1 MRLLIALAAFT
12 LTQALPLPDD
22 DAIGVVWQFPNTTW
36 IENLAVRANGEVLCT
51 SLSAD
56 AIFMVNPFA
65 YTEVTVHQF
74 EAGSGVLGIT
84 VGGAEPTSQVLPT
97 FQIDVSKARKTVVF
111 LMADYGHDPTE
122 TAVPYKTFRDAGCE
136 IRFAT
141 ETGKKPRCD
150 EKMLSGW
157 TQKLLGA
164 DAATI
169 ATYHEMEASL
179 EWTEPLAWTR
189 EDFQLTAF
197 DLVFLPGRHDKG
209 VRQII
214 DSQHVHGLLVDY
226 FAVIRKPSRK
236 ACAAICHGVQVLAHS
251 RKEDGTSVLHDL
263 TTTALPGT
271 SENTADYGTRAFLGD
286 YYKTYGAGTPNVED
300 VVRGELK
307 DAPTQWQSS
316 LNLAVPFVVEDGA
329 YNYLSGRWPGDAK
342 ALAEKT
348 LGLWA
353 PSHV

>member
-1 MRLLIALAAFT
+1 MSAVAA
-12 LTQALPLPDD
+12 PLP
-22 DAIGVVWQFPNTTW
+22 
-36 IENLAVRANGEVLCT
+36 
-51 SLSAD
+51 
-56 AIFMVNPFA
+56 
-65 YTEVTVHQF
+65 
-74 EAGSGVLGIT
+74 
-84 VGGAEPTSQVLPT
+84 
-97 FQIDVSKARKTVVF
+97 KVVF

-136 IRFAT
+136 SRFAT
-141 ETGKKPRCD
+141 ETGEQPRCD

-164 DAATI
+164 
-169 ATYHEMEASL
+169 EA
-179 EWTEPLAWTR
+179 PLAWTR
-189 EDFQLTAF
+189 EDFPLTAF
-197 DLVFLPGRHDKG
+197 DLVFLRGGHDKG

-214 DSQHVHGLLVDY
+214 DSKNVHGLLVDY

-271 SENTADYGTRAFLGD
+271 FENAADYGTRAFLGD
-286 YYKTYGAGTPNVED
+286 YYKTYRAGTPDVED

-353 PSHV
+353 SSHARVEARVVGLQ